1 MLFDLEKFAFE
12 SGFVDSVMC
21 MTGKKFIDDH
31 EPDIVTGLGIGRTG
45 ITKSDD
51 QQITSL

>member
-1 MLFDLEKFAFE
+1 MLVDLEKFAFE
-12 SGFVDSVMC
+12 RGFVDSVMC
-21 MTGKKFIDDH
+21 MTGEEFIDDH
-31 EPDIVTGLGIGRTG
+31 EPDIVPGPGIGRTG